1 MKRVGILGGMGPE
14 ATVLLMARVLAATP
28 ARDDADHIPLIVH
41 QNPQVPSRIKRLIEG
56 TGDDP
61 GPVLVQMARDLQAAG
76 AQALAM
82 PCNTAHAY
90 AMQISD
96 ATSLPFLDMRTATV
110 AGLPKGR
117 IALLASPAVRLTGA
131 FDAAFADAGLSPV
144 WPHDDAPV
152 LALIRAVKSGDTGP
166 TAQAEMSRLAALSLS
181 GADHLLI
188 ACTELSLLTHVLP
201 QDGGWTDSLDCLVS
215 EIIRFSQS

>member
-1 MKRVGILGGMGPE
+1 
-14 ATVLLMARVLAATP
+14 
-28 ARDDADHIPLIVH
+28 
-41 QNPQVPSRIKRLIEG
+41 
-56 TGDDP
+56 
-61 GPVLVQMARDLQAAG
+61 
-76 AQALAM
+76 
-82 PCNTAHAY
+82 
-90 AMQISD
+90 
-96 ATSLPFLDMRTATV
+96 LPFLDMRTATV